1 MKYRIR
7 FTSTF
12 KKSYKRAKKRGYKMQ
27 FLDHVIELLQQG
39 EQLDRK
45 YRDHALVGKIDWL
58 S

>member
-1 MKYRIR
+1 MYKIR

-27 FLDHVIELLQQG
+27 LLDHIIELLQRG

-45 YRDHALVGKIDWL
+45 CNQPIWTM
-58 S
+58 